1 MKAHFAA
8 IALVSALAA
17 PAVRAQEPA
26 PRTRSGLFG
35 GGRASAP
42 APRTPPAK
50 QGAPAA
56 PSEKVDAK
64 VFPAN
69 ATLPTPTP
77 PDQIGPAT
85 IAMPTEAIEPY
96 LLTKDAGPF
105 MVSAKTFRGPESD
118 RYALALAIE
127 LRRDHGLPAYIL
139 RGKTFAG
146 KSNIQGIP
154 PTAPPGVPQG
164 RLGDPE
170 KTRTYDEA
178 AVLVGNEKTLDGSEA
193 LLHRVEKINPKCL
206 DEMPSPLH
214 WRKGLSGAF
223 RTTNPYVPAQNLF
236 PRKNNTMVKQMNSGP
251 HSIYTCPGRYTLQ
264 IAEFGGRSTFNPQ
277 DGRFHDLG
285 SLKSSP
291 LVNAASDAEKL
302 ANALAKDPEVRRT
315 GFQPYVYHDMTSSK
329 VMIGAFQSPQDP
341 KAPQLRDS
349 MLKLAVPL
357 QGRKVTQQV
366 IVPAPN
372 LTDIKELTSR

>member
-1 MKAHFAA
+1 MKAQIAA
-8 IALVSALAA
+8 IALASALAA
-17 PAVRAQEPA
+17 PAVRAQGPA

-35 GGRASAP
+35 GFRPSAP
-42 APRTPPAK
+42 AQRTPPGMEA
-50 QGAPAA
+50 APAA
-56 PSEKVDAK
+56 QPEKVDAR

-69 ATLPTPTP
+69 AALPTPTP

-96 LLTKDAGPF
+96 LLTKAAGPF
-105 MVSAKTFRGPESD
+105 MVKAKAFRGPDSD

-127 LRRDHGLPAYIL
+127 LRKEHGLPAYIL
-139 RGKTFAG
+139 RSKEFPG
-146 KSNIQGIP
+146 KSNIRDIP

-164 RLGDPE
+164 RLGEPE

-178 AVLVGNEKTLDGSEA
+178 VVLVGNEKTLDGSEA
-193 LLHRVEKINPKCL
+193 LLHRVKKIHPKCL

-214 WRKGLSGAF
+214 WRKGLNGAL

-236 PRKNNTMVKQMNSGP
+236 PRKSNTMMKQMNSGP
-251 HSIYTCPGRYTLQ
+251 HSIFNCPGRYTLQ

-291 LVNAASDAEKL
+291 LVTAASDAEKL
-302 ANALAKDPEVRRT
+302 ATALGKDPEVQRT
-315 GFQPYVYHDMTSSK
+315 GFQPYVYHDMSSSK
-329 VMIGAFQSPQDP
+329 VMIGAFQSTQDP

-357 QGRKVTQQV
+357 HGRKVTQHV
-366 IVPAPN
+366 IVPATN
-372 LTDIKELTSR
+372 LTDIRDLTAR

>member
-1 MKAHFAA
+1 MKAQIAA
-8 IALVSALAA
+8 IALATALAG

-35 GGRASAP
+35 GGRSSTP

-50 QGAPAA
+50 QGVPAA
-56 PSEKVDAK
+56 PSGKVDAK
-64 VFPAN
+64 IFPAN
-69 ATLPTPTP
+69 AALPTPTP

-85 IAMPTEAIEPY
+85 IALPTEAIEPY

-105 MVSAKTFRGPESD
+105 MVSAKSFRGPDSG

-127 LRRDHGLPAYIL
+127 LRKEHGLPAYIL
-139 RGKTFAG
+139 RSKEFPG
-146 KSNIQGIP
+146 KSNIRDIP

-164 RLGDPE
+164 RLGEPE

-178 AVLVGNEKTLDGSEA
+178 VVLVGNEKTLDGSEA
-193 LLHRVEKINPKCL
+193 LLHRVKKIHPKCL
-206 DEMPSPLH
+206 DEMPTPLH
-214 WRKGLSGAF
+214 WRKGLSGAL

-236 PRKNNTMVKQMNSGP
+236 PRKSNTMMKQMNSGP
-251 HSIYTCPGRYTLQ
+251 HSIFNCPGRYTLQ

-302 ANALAKDPEVRRT
+302 ATALAKDPEVQRT
-315 GFQPYVYHDMTSSK
+315 GFQPYVYHDMSSSK
-329 VMIGAFQSPQDP
+329 VMIGAFQSTQDP

-357 QGRKVTQQV
+357 HGRKVTQHV
-366 IVPAPN
+366 IVPATN
-372 LTDIKELTSR
+372 LTDIRDLTAR